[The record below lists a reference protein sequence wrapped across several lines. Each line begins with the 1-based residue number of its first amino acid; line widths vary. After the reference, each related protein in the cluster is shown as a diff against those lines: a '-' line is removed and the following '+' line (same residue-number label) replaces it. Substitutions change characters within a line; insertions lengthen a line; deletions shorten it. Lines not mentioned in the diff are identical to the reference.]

1 MSDDWLDISDDNI
14 DVEEIMQKIRERTT
28 HHTGVLPSDDSD
40 RPEMVAEALWAEMI
54 EEPIESSTFVKGIQI
69 RQRDCDIVPRY
80 YVIDWRIPILGPIH
94 AVVRRLINAEICRYL
109 LPSLKKQSSF
119 NLKVRRALK
128 ELAQENTRLRQ
139 EIEKLQQDQ
148 NTGQP

>member
-1 MSDDWLDISDDNI
+1 MSDDWIEISDENI
-14 DVEEIMQKIRERTT
+14 NVEEIMQKIRERTAC
-28 HHTGVLPSDDSD
+28 HASVSSPDDSD
-40 RPEMVAEALWAEMI
+40 KPEMAAEALWAEMI
-54 EEPIESSTFVKGIQI
+54 QDPINASTFLKGFQI
-69 RQRDCDIVPRY
+69 HQRDCDIVPRY

-94 AVVRRLINAEICRYL
+94 AVIRRLINAEVRRYL

-119 NLKVRRALK
+119 NLRVRRALK